1 MSYRDLVDVALTVD
15 TSGLQGTLER
25 IDNNVEI
32 LQGKIN
38 EIVTLTEEDV
48 QTLIRDALGDGSPG
62 VDALGDLVQRVSE
75 LEKTE
80 WTEDTLHDEIASY
93 ISAENIMDSDDVD
106 RAIDDKLDG
115 YVASDDL
122 SQQIED
128 VLDNKDYVTE
138 DDVRELAHN
147 EGVLQ
152 EDSAPF
158 TELVQ
163 RVEAL
168 EGEDNESID
177 GLKQRVIALEVAL
190 ENGNF
195 ASDST
200 VEDLGERVNALEQAD
215 DGDDNRIGS
224 LASLIGSLTE
234 QVKAQDSAIDSQLA
248 RLEDLEKRADDE
260 KSIESLAERMA
271 QQDARIDTL
280 LAHIEQLTLKMG
292 ETLERSDTALTF
304 FGLIKQ
310 AFALLQRG

>member
-62 VDALGDLVQRVSE
+62 VEALGDLVQRVSE

-115 YVASDDL
+115 YVSTDDL
-122 SQQIED
+122 DQNIQD
-128 VLDNKDYVTE
+128 KLDENNYVTE
-138 DDVRELAHN
+138 NDVREMAHN

-158 TELVQ
+158 TELVSSVEALEV

-168 EGEDNESID
+168 ENDEVGNQVGTLGTELKRLTEDFDVHIKS
-177 GLKQRVIALEVAL
+177 LE
-190 ENGNF
+190 
-195 ASDST
+195 
-200 VEDLGERVNALEQAD
+200 
-215 DGDDNRIGS
+215 
-224 LASLIGSLTE
+224 E
-234 QVKAQDSAIDSQLA
+234 QVKAQDSAIDALQMQV
-248 RLEDLEKRADDE
+248 E
-260 KSIESLAERMA
+260 
-271 QQDARIDTL
+271 T
-280 LAHIEQLTLKMG
+280 LTLKMG

-310 AFALLQRG
+310 AFALLQRGS